1 MDQRRPGRLQT
12 ISRRLIMTEPDSDE
26 PDIPV
31 DPLEASEAR
40 CAELETELRFST
52 KMVFAKDAQY
62 RELEDRCTALQVELN
77 TMKTFIAAEDEREL
91 EEAASAAEVEADG
104 GEKAVGAERSV
115 SPLSVENDNGADDSI
130 IDFDAPPQR
139 VSTAPSFNSIDA
151 GGAGGATFGRSS
163 TVGRSSTA
171 VGGSRT
177 ERSRLLLQVVHLE
190 EALRIEGRRTSNVRE
205 TLERT
210 KQAVFGLRK
219 QLAKAS
225 DHIDGVK

>member
-1 MDQRRPGRLQT
+1 MATEYARL
-12 ISRRLIMTEPDSDE
+12 R
-26 PDIPV
+26 
-31 DPLEASEAR
+31 
-40 CAELETELRFST
+40 AELETELRFST

-163 TVGRSSTA
+163 TA